1 MKFIK
6 SLKGEDD
13 GTTDAPVMKAKL
25 GKGKPAFVSD
35 KPPMPKDKGQFNLP
49 PSDRLLK
56 KSKRGF

>member
-13 GTTDAPVMKAKL
+13 GTTDGPMLKAKF
-25 GKGKPAFVSD
+25 GKNRAPFVSD
-35 KPPMPKDKGQFNLP
+35 KPPMPADKGQFNLP

-56 KSKRGF
+56 KSKKGF

>member
-13 GTTDAPVMKAKL
+13 GTTDDPVMKV
-25 GKGKPAFVSD
+25 KGKPPFVSD

-49 PSDRLLK
+49 PSDKLMNKR
-56 KSKRGF
+56 KSKKGF

>member
-13 GTTDAPVMKAKL
+13 GTTDDPVMKAKL
-25 GKGKPAFVSD
+25 GKPAFVSD

-49 PSDRLLK
+49 PSDKLMK
-56 KSKRGF
+56 KKIRR